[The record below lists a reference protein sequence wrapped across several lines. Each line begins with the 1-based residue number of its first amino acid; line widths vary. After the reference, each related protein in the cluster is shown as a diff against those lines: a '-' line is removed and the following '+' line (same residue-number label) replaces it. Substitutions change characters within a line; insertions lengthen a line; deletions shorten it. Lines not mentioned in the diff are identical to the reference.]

1 VLVVVKNDEQTD
13 DRLIF
18 HQFFNET
25 TNVTDLDVYLQQE
38 QDEIQI

>member
-1 VLVVVKNDEQTD
+1 MLVVVKNDEQTD

-18 HQFFNET
+18 QQFFNET
-25 TNVTDLDVYLQQE
+25 TNVTELDVYLQQE

>member
-1 VLVVVKNDEQTD
+1 MLVVVKNDEQTD

-18 HQFFNET
+18 QQFFNET

>member
-18 HQFFNET
+18 QQFFNET